1 MDDFSCVQT
10 SRRLFIKHTMI
21 AAAGIGLAGGVSGQ
35 TFGASMSISSSA
47 TGAWDCHTH
56 IYGPWARFPLPA
68 NAAYTPEPA
77 PFSEL
82 LGMHRRLGISH
93 GVLVQAAPYGTDHSA
108 ILEAIA
114 SSNGHY
120 RGVGI
125 IDETTTDDQL
135 QALHDGGLR
144 GIRFNLMG
152 HLPGARDPQKLRALA
167 ERVAPLGWHVL
178 VHGELPTLLPFLH
191 TWRDLKTPLVIDH
204 MARPDLT
211 QPVDPRLMDELR
223 AELGHANRWIKLSGI
238 DRAMQGQPGPWP
250 QALDQVRALLEC
262 APERAIWGSDWP
274 HPNIKGPI
282 PDDAQLLAFIR
293 QVCDSPALQQAVLVD
308 NPARLYA

>member
-152 HLPGARDPQKLRALA
+152 HLPGPATHKSCARWPSASLRWGGTCWCTGSC
-167 ERVAPLGWHVL
+167 RRCCHSS
-178 VHGELPTLLPFLH
+178 TL
-191 TWRDLKTPLVIDH
+191 
-204 MARPDLT
+204 ARPEDAT
-211 QPVDPRLMDELR
+211 
-223 AELGHANRWIKLSGI
+223 GH
-238 DRAMQGQPGPWP
+238 
-250 QALDQVRALLEC
+250 
-262 APERAIWGSDWP
+262 
-274 HPNIKGPI
+274 
-282 PDDAQLLAFIR
+282 
-293 QVCDSPALQQAVLVD
+293 
-308 NPARLYA
+308 